1 MPLNNYSVGRDV
13 TLNITTDAGTLSPTQ
28 ITKFSAK
35 QDTTSVK
42 VKRINGVTDHIVFP
56 DGWSGGFDIER
67 ADSTLDDFTAANEAG
82 YYAGL
87 DQQSAT
93 ITQII
98 AEPNGTITEYEFQG
112 VMFTLAS
119 AGEWAGDSTVKQ
131 SFTWVASRRIKRA

>member
-56 DGWSGGFDIER
+56 DGWSGGFRLGPD
-67 ADSTLDDFTAANEAG
+67 LAG
-82 YYAGL
+82 
-87 DQQSAT
+87 SRC
-93 ITQII
+93 
-98 AEPNGTITEYEFQG
+98 P
-112 VMFTLAS
+112 
-119 AGEWAGDSTVKQ
+119 GESQ
-131 SFTWVASRRIKRA
+131 